1 MKQFKKKLAAAL
13 VTSFALLCCFP
24 ATVFAYSDESSNIVS
39 DSEEADVTAEEPVI
53 DRGENTEEGNPFTVD
68 GNGQLQDQAESSQNK
83 IFYTITTKNN
93 NTYFLIIDKDRS
105 SNNVYMLSMID
116 DADLAEFTEDTSEE
130 ENPDSLL
137 TENEPLI
144 TESGSTE
151 SENEGSSTDTGTSEQ
166 EFPTVETEAEE
177 IEKNT
182 VSPVM
187 ILLIVILAVGV
198 VAGYYILKIRPKKEL
213 EEEED
218 ETAYGG
224 EDQPDDE
231 EEIEEPEET
240 DEIPDAE
247 SNRLPQIEKETEAS
261 GNTPF
266 QDYPDPDD
274 DSDEQEETK

>member
-39 DSEEADVTAEEPVI
+39 DSEEADVTAEEPII
-53 DRGENTEEGNPFTVD
+53 DRGETTEGGNPFTVD
-68 GNGQLQDQAESSQNK
+68 GNGQLQDQADSSQNK

-166 EFPTVETEAEE
+166 ELPTVETEAEE

-198 VAGYYILKIRPKKEL
+198 VTGYYILKIRPKKEL

-240 DEIPDAE
+240 DETPDAE
-247 SNRLPQIEKETEAS
+247 SNLLPQIENETETS

-266 QDYPDPDD
+266 QDYPNPYD
-274 DSDEQEETK
+274 DSDEQNETK

>member
-24 ATVFAYSDESSNIVS
+24 ATVFAYSNDSSDIVS
-39 DSEEADVTAEEPVI
+39 DSGEAEVTTEEPVI
-53 DRGENTEEGNPFTVD
+53 DRGETAEEGNPFTVD
-68 GNGQLQDQAESSQNK
+68 GNGQLQDQADSSQNK

-137 TENEPLI
+137 TEDEPLI
-144 TESGSTE
+144 TESDSSE
-151 SENEGSSTDTGTSEQ
+151 AENEGSSTDTGTSEQ
-166 EFPTVETEAEE
+166 ELPTAETEAEE
-177 IEKNT
+177 VEKNT

-231 EEIEEPEET
+231 EEIEEPEEA
-240 DEIPDAE
+240 DETPDAE
-247 SNRLPQIEKETEAS
+247 SNLLPQIENETETS

-266 QDYPDPDD
+266 QDYPDPYD
-274 DSDEQEETK
+274 DSDEQNETK

>member
-68 GNGQLQDQAESSQNK
+68 GNGQLQDQADSSQNK

-151 SENEGSSTDTGTSEQ
+151 SEKERSSTDTGTSEQ
-166 EFPTVETEAEE
+166 ELPTVETEAEE

-187 ILLIVILAVGV
+187 ILLIVILAVGI

-274 DSDEQEETK
+274 DSDEPEETE

>member
-1 MKQFKKKLAAAL
+1 MKPFKKKLAAAL
-13 VTSFALLCCFP
+13 VINIALLCCFP
-24 ATVFAYSDESSNIVS
+24 ATVFAYSDESSDIVS
-39 DSEEADVTAEEPVI
+39 DSGEAEVTTEEPVI
-53 DRGENTEEGNPFTVD
+53 DRGETTEEGNPFTVD
-68 GNGQLQDQAESSQNK
+68 GNGQLQDQADSSQNK

-116 DADLAEFTEDTSEE
+116 DADLAEFTEDTSAE

-137 TENEPLI
+137 IEEEPLI
-144 TESGSTE
+144 TESGTSKT
-151 SENEGSSTDTGTSEQ
+151 ENEGSSTDTGTSEQ
-166 EFPTVETEAEE
+166 ELPTVETEAEE

-224 EDQPDDE
+224 DDQPDDE

-240 DEIPDAE
+240 DEIPDPE
-247 SNRLPQIEKETEAS
+247 SNLLPQIEEETEAS

-266 QDYPDPDD
+266 QDYPDLDD

>member
-53 DRGENTEEGNPFTVD
+53 DRGETTEEGNPFTVD
-68 GNGQLQDQAESSQNK
+68 GNGQLQDQADSSQNK

-116 DADLAEFTEDTSEE
+116 DADLAEFTENTSAE

-137 TENEPLI
+137 TEEEPLI
-144 TESGSTE
+144 TESGTSKT
-151 SENEGSSTDTGTSEQ
+151 ENEESSTDTGTSEQ
-166 EFPTVETEAEE
+166 DLPTEETEPAEA
-177 IEKNT
+177 EKNT
-182 VSPVM
+182 ISPIMV
-187 ILLIVILAVGV
+187 LLIAILAVGV

-247 SNRLPQIEKETEAS
+247 SNLLPQIENETETS

-266 QDYPDPDD
+266 QDYPDPYD
-274 DSDEQEETK
+274 DSDEQNETN